1 MEYTQ
6 ITKQVLDFQKMSF
19 LNWYDAIA
27 MLQDQA
33 SSAMGMVLDQNAW
46 IPEEGRKA
54 IQSWVSA
61 CQQERGRLK
70 SYVDDSFS
78 GIEKFMTESKKAV
91 QPKAKKQEN

>member
-1 MEYTQ
+1 MNWCNAKFINHVSTQRRKMNMEYTQ

-19 LNWYDAIA
+19 SNWYDALA

-33 SSAMGMVLDQNAW
+33 TSAMGMVLDQNAW

-70 SYVDDSFS
+70 SYFDVSF
-78 GIEKFMTESKKAV
+78 
-91 QPKAKKQEN
+91 